1 MDPSDRLR
9 ALAAAQG
16 GVISVQ
22 QSLLLG
28 LSRESVRRLARDGHW
43 QRLTP
48 GVFFL
53 GVGDPPWPAQAWAG
67 VLLGGSDA
75 RLGFAAAGHVWGLLD
90 RPPDECQ
97 VLVPVDR
104 QVAARGCWTF
114 PRERPGVR
122 RKRSVGDP
130 PCTTIADTAIDLC
143 ASVDEPDVEDVLTR
157 AVQGRQVS
165 AQELRHCAQDRPRL
179 RHRSAI
185 LAVLGDVREGA
196 ESVLELRY
204 LNDVER
210 AHRLPTGTRQHRSSR
225 GNDVRDVLYE
235 KYTTIV
241 ELDGGVHALR
251 RLRDM
256 QRDNRTLVEGT
267 VSLRFGWHDVTSR
280 SCQVAWQVATILV
293 SRGWLGQPSRCVLCQ
308 RATEAD
314 LRFG

>member
-9 ALAAAQG
+9 ALAAAQS

-22 QSLLLG
+22 QALLLG
-28 LSRESVRRLARDGHW
+28 LSRESVRRLVRDGHW

-53 GVGDPPWPAQAWAG
+53 GVGDPPWPARAWAG

-90 RPPDECQ
+90 RPPNECQ

-122 RKRSVGDP
+122 RKRSAGDP

-165 AQELRHCAQDRPRL
+165 AQELRQCAQDRARL

-185 LAVLGDVREGA
+185 LALLGDVREGA

-204 LNDVER
+204 LNDIER
-210 AHRLPTGTRQHRSSR
+210 AHSLPAGTRQHRSTR

-235 KYTTIV
+235 EYATIV

-251 RLRDM
+251 QLRDM
-256 QRDNRTLVEGT
+256 QRDNRALVEGK

-280 SCQVAWQVATILV
+280 SCQVAWQVAAILV
-293 SRGWLGQPSRCVLCQ
+293 SRGWLGQPSRCVRCEG
-308 RATEAD
+308 ATEAD